1 MGQKLS
7 DKYFFEGH
15 IMKKL
20 LSVCVLLFVC
30 GCYENQTNYQ
40 LDRMNNTLRNMSF
53 EAEMGRQSPSNWQG
67 PSNWQSQP

>member
-30 GCYENQTNYQ
+30 GCTGTEYMSPDHNYQ
-40 LDRMNNTLRNMSF
+40 LDQIHYDL
-53 EAEMGRQSPSNWQG
+53 QQLQWQQTFTPPTG
-67 PSNWQSQP
+67 YWY